1 MFFMFYMYS
10 ILDGFDLGLGV
21 MIGFITKNDD
31 EKRTLLSTIS
41 PFWDGNEVWLVI
53 GVSTLFAGFP
63 GVYSKLLPAFYLPF
77 LFIIICFISRAISL
91 ESSYSGKSLS
101 KFSLAVFSVSSFLA
115 ASAGILF
122 LAIIVSGLPSD
133 ESGMPLLKLEY
144 LLQPLPLI
152 FAAAWMLM
160 MLMHSMSYLVRKT
173 GGVLKDRLMRYAK
186 KLGTIFIFLFIIS
199 LFLLYFRKPGI
210 FMQPLAWIGV
220 SMTISGA
227 FLYRFLQ
234 SPKTDKY
241 MFSLTALAMG
251 GIWMIAAGSMLPGI
265 INPVQDGNAAMTIY
279 NTSAPLNTLKI
290 VVYSS
295 LVGMMTIII
304 YTIFVYRIFRLKPD
318 SSRRMTDD
326 YPPTR

>member
-1 MFFMFYMYS
+1 MYS

-21 MIGFITKNDD
+21 MINFIAKNDD

-53 GVSTLFAGFP
+53 GVSALFAGFP

-77 LFIIICFISRAISL
+77 LFIIICFIARAISL
-91 ESSYSGKSLS
+91 EHSYSGKNLS

-122 LAIIVSGLPSD
+122 LSLIVSGLPSK
-133 ESGMPLLKLEY
+133 ESGMPLLKSEY
-144 LLQPLPLI
+144 LIQPLPLI
-152 FAAAWMLM
+152 FAATWVLM
-160 MLMHSMSYLVRKT
+160 MLMHSISYLVRKT
-173 GGVLKDRLMRYAK
+173 EGVLKDRLMRHAK
-186 KLGTIFIFLFIIS
+186 RLGTIFIFLFIIS
-199 LFLLYFRKPGI
+199 LFLLYFRKPVI
-210 FMQPLAWIGV
+210 CMQPLAWIGV
-220 SMTISGA
+220 LMTISGA

-265 INPVQDGNAAMTIY
+265 INPVHDGTAAMTIY

-304 YTIFVYRIFRLKPD
+304 YTIFVYGIFRMKPD
-318 SSRRMTDD
+318 SSRRKTD
-326 YPPTR
+326 Y